1 MQFRLDAH
9 EIRLTYNHLI
19 INHLQQTIYFM
30 KKIQELAALF
40 TGVALAATVSSCH
53 APASKGWKSFSGDAT
68 IERRV
73 DSVLSLMT
81 LEEKV
86 GQMAQYSCNWDIT
99 GPVMTDDFEPLLKK
113 GLVGSVF
120 NAFTVDGVR
129 KIQEMALSESRLKIP
144 LLFGYDVVHGFR
156 TIFPMPL
163 AEACSWDL
171 DRMRKSAAIAA
182 EEASA
187 EGIHWTFAPMVDIA
201 RDARWGRV
209 MEGAGED
216 PYLGS
221 RIAEARVAGFQ
232 GGHDWK
238 SLGELNTVL
247 ACCKHFAAYGAA
259 EAGRDYNTAEL
270 SENTLRNFYLPPYEA
285 AKEAGAATFMASF
298 NEIDGV
304 PCTGN
309 RRLIT
314 DLLRGEWDFRG
325 FVVTDYTGINE
336 MVAHGV
342 AKDEKAAG
350 ELAANAGI
358 DMDMTG
364 AVYSK
369 YLLQSVQEGKVP
381 EATLDQA
388 VARILEMKF
397 LLGLFDDPY
406 RYLDNQRE
414 KETIGKPAFLQEAR
428 ESAARSIVLLKN
440 DAHFFPI
447 AKDKPLTVALI
458 GPMVKDKINQNGEW
472 AGKGDRTRSV
482 SLFEGLTE
490 KYAGTP
496 VRFVYA
502 QGCDLTTESEAGFP
516 AALAAA
522 RNADVVLAAMGEDF
536 NWSGEAACRTNIQL
550 PGAQQALLKALKK
563 TGKPVGLVV
572 MNGRPLDL
580 SWEDAHLD
588 AIVEAWYLGTMAG
601 HGIADVV
608 SGDYNPSGR
617 LVMSFPR
624 NVGQLPIYYNQ
635 KNTGRPL
642 PPEAPETDYK
652 SKYLDAPNS
661 PLYPFGYGLSYTSFA
676 VEGLRLNKPSLPR
689 GQKLTVSAEV
699 SNTGRIAGETVVQLY
714 IRDVVGS
721 VTRPVKELKGFEKVA
736 LKAGEKKTVTFT
748 VDEDLLAFYGLD
760 GLKKAEPGD
769 FQVWVGLHA
778 ADESN
783 TGAFTLE

>member
-1 MQFRLDAH
+1 
-9 EIRLTYNHLI
+9 
-19 INHLQQTIYFM
+19 M
-30 KKIQELAALF
+30 KKRQSLAGVLTGIAL
-40 TGVALAATVSSCH
+40 TATLGSCH
-53 APASKGWKSFSGDAT
+53 AASSKGWRSFSGDAT
-68 IERRV
+68 IEHRV

-81 LEEKV
+81 LEEKI

-113 GLVGSVF
+113 GLVGSIF

-129 KIQEMALSESRLKIP
+129 KLQETALAESRLKIP
-144 LLFGYDVVHGFR
+144 VLFGYDVVHGFR

-171 DRMRKSAAIAA
+171 ERMRKSAAIAA

-232 GGHDWK
+232 GGCDWR
-238 SLGELNTVL
+238 SLDERHTVL

-270 SENTLRNFYLPPYEA
+270 SENTLRNFFLPPYEA
-285 AKEAGAATFMASF
+285 AKEAGVATFMASF

-304 PCTGN
+304 PSTGN
-309 RRLIT
+309 RRLMT
-314 DLLRGEWDFRG
+314 DLLRGEWGFDG

-336 MVAHGV
+336 LVAHGV

-364 AVYSK
+364 AVFSK
-369 YLLQSVQEGKVP
+369 YLLQSVKEGKVS
-381 EATLDQA
+381 EEIIDRA
-388 VARILEMKF
+388 VCRILEMKF

-406 RYLDNQRE
+406 RYLDNRRE

-440 DAHFFPI
+440 ESHFFPI

-472 AGKGDRTRSV
+472 AGQGDRKKSV

-502 QGCDLTTESEAGFP
+502 EGCDLTTGNEAGFA
-516 AALAAA
+516 AALATA
-522 RNADVVLAAMGEDF
+522 RSADVVLAAMGEDF

-563 TGKPVGLVV
+563 TGKPVGLVL

-588 AIVEAWYLGTMAG
+588 AILEAWYLGTMAG
-601 HGIADVV
+601 HGIADVI

-617 LVMSFPR
+617 LTLSFPR
-624 NVGQLPIYYNQ
+624 NVGQLPIYYNH
-635 KNTGRPL
+635 KATGRPV

-652 SKYLDAPNS
+652 STYLDAPNT
-661 PLYPFGYGLSYTSFA
+661 PLYPFGYGLSYTTFA
-676 VEGLRLNKPSLPR
+676 VEGLRLDKSLLPR
-689 GQKLTVSAEV
+689 GEKLTVSAEV
-699 SNTGRIAGETVVQLY
+699 RNTGKTDGETVVQLY
-714 IRDVVGS
+714 IRDLVGS

-760 GLKKAEPGD
+760 GEKKAEPGD
-769 FQVWVGLHA
+769 FRLWVGLHA
-778 ADESN
+778 ADESKA
-783 TGAFTLE
+783 GAFTLK